1 MYCTPVVDCVGRF
14 KFSVLAL
21 PSCTVVSVLCIT
33 AAIFYYHAEIVGLFV
48 IKYLNNSLEKF
59 ASTGYQEY
67 KR

>member
-1 MYCTPVVDCVGRF
+1 MMVTIMYLFFVPF
-14 KFSVLAL
+14 
-21 PSCTVVSVLCIT
+21 IN

-48 IKYLNNSLEKF
+48 IKYLNNSLEKS